1 MSKGSTMILFGHPLI
16 QSEQLYHI
24 ESIDAILNT
33 PSNSIIALFFEEQ
46 NMDIITHLR
55 NNHIRFALYV
65 ANTTEAIVAENLR
78 ATYLVVNNKNGEE
91 IQKVAEHYM
100 FDAKVLGYC
109 ENIDNL
115 EKLIDMRLDGAIFA
129 EAIVKITS

>member
-1 MSKGSTMILFGHPLI
+1 MILFGHPLI
-16 QSEQLYHI
+16 QSEQFYHI
-24 ESIDAILNT
+24 SSIDAILNT
-33 PSNSIIALFFEEQ
+33 PSNSTVALFFEEQ
-46 NMDIITHLR
+46 NMDIISHLR
-55 NNHIRFALYV
+55 NNNIRFALYV
-65 ANTTEAIVAENLR
+65 TTVVEAILAENLHS
-78 ATYLVVNNKNGEE
+78 TYLIVNSKNGEE

-109 ENIDNL
+109 EEIDNL

>member
-1 MSKGSTMILFGHPLI
+1 MSKGSTMILFGHPLVN
-16 QSEQLYHI
+16 SEQFYHI
-24 ESIDAILNT
+24 SSIDAILNT

-65 ANTTEAIVAENLR
+65 TNTVDAVLAENLQ
-78 ATYLVVNNKNGEE
+78 ATYLIVNSKNVEE

>member
-1 MSKGSTMILFGHPLI
+1 MILFGHPLVHN
-16 QSEQLYHI
+16 EQFYHI
-24 ESIDAILNT
+24 GSIDAILNT

-65 ANTTEAIVAENLR
+65 TNAVEAVLAENLR
-78 ATYLVVNNKNGEE
+78 ATYLIVNSKNGED

-115 EKLIDMRLDGAIFA
+115 ERLIDMRLDGAIFA